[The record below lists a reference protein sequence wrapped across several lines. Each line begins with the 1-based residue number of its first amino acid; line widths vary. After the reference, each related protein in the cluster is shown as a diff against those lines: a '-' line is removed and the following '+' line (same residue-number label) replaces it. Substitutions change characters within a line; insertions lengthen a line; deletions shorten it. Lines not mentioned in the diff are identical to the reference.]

1 MIAYRQIKHPAIT
14 ADFLGLHIDNAL
26 QILDAQAYHGL
37 IVGFH
42 GRNIHNKIAFQNK
55 VKTVAPQLS
64 KYKLSFY
71 EVNFLPNLGGYDGI
85 KKKYRR

>member
-1 MIAYRQIKHPAIT
+1 MKMDLLSELEAKK
-14 ADFLGLHIDNAL
+14 D
-26 QILDAQAYHGL
+26 
-37 IVGFH
+37 
-42 GRNIHNKIAFQNK
+42 AFQKK

-85 KKKYRR
+85 KKNIRR